1 MLFHKTMNT
10 KDEIF
15 QFICEF
21 RNVMG
26 YAPSFREIAAGTSV
40 RSTSTVHRYLVKL
53 EEDGLIRRARD
64 LARSVVPLD
73 GHGEALFLG
82 RNVTLVHKGTEA
94 RASHSKG
101 DCSGHGRE
109 GGDE

>member
-10 KDEIF
+10 RDEIL

-21 RNVMG
+21 RNAMG

-53 EEDGLIRRARD
+53 EEDGVIRRAKD
-64 LARSVVPLD
+64 LARCIVPLD
-73 GHGEALFLG
+73 GPGRPSFLAG
-82 RNVTLVHKGTEA
+82 NVTLVHKPIQE
-94 RASHSKG
+94 RACQG
-101 DCSGHGRE
+101 
-109 GGDE
+109 GGDGPEKRGKRGDE